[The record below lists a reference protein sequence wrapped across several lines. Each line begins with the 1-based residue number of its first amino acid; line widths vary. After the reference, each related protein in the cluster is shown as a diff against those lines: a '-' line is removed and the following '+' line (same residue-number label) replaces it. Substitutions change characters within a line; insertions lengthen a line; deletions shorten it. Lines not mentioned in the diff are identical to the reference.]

1 MDIKEQDVLGDAIGQ
16 HWYYRAKGEAMR
28 RLLGARPIHHV
39 LDVGAGSGVFSR
51 LLLDQ
56 GAGEATCVDPAYP
69 AEHEERQA
77 GRPIRFVHGVGQT
90 DADVVLLMD
99 VLEHVDDD
107 VGLLAEYAGKAAPGA
122 RLLISVPAFA
132 WMWSGHDVFL
142 EHRRRYTLPMLE
154 GVVRSAG
161 LVPVQGCYFYGL
173 TLPLAAGRR
182 AVRRLGQSGPV
193 VAKSDLQRHSP
204 LVNTALYWL
213 CRLEMGLFSHNKVAG
228 LSVFAVAERP
238 S

>member
-1 MDIKEQDVLGDAIGQ
+1 MDIKEQDVLGDRIGQ

-28 RLLGARPIHHV
+28 RLLGTHPIRHV

-51 LLLDQ
+51 MLLGD
-56 GAGEATCVDPAYP
+56 GAREASCVDPAYP
-69 AEHEERQA
+69 AERHETEA
-77 GRPIRFVHGVGQT
+77 GKPIHFVREVAQT

-107 VGLLAEYAGKAAPGA
+107 VGLLAEYAAKAGPGA
-122 RLLISVPAFA
+122 RFLITVPAFA

-154 GVVRSAG
+154 DVVRRAG

-182 AVRRLGQSGPV
+182 AARRLAESGPP
-193 VAKSDLQRHSP
+193 VAKSDLQLHSP
-204 LVNTALYWL
+204 LVNTALYWI
-213 CRLEMGLFSHNKVAG
+213 CRLEMGLFARNRVAG
-228 LSVFAVAERP
+228 LTVFALAERP
-238 S
+238 